1 MSFWSAI
8 VAIVAII
15 AFANMRRDR
24 HRIGAGVPDP
34 FKASGYP
41 YQTEPA
47 ANPALEREVIELRK
61 RIEVL
66 ERIITDERESH
77 RLAQDIEALREH

>member
-1 MSFWSAI
+1 MSFTSAI

-15 AFANMRRDR
+15 VFAQLRSARYRAERGHPLADQR
-24 HRIGAGVPDP
+24 EVIS
-34 FKASGYP
+34 AS
-41 YQTEPA
+41 
-47 ANPALEREVIELRK
+47 PALEREVGELRK

-66 ERIITDERESH
+66 ERIITDERESR

>member
-15 AFANMRRDR
+15 AWANLRKARYQQQPGSALAEPRDLS
-24 HRIGAGVPDP
+24 A
-34 FKASGYP
+34 AS
-41 YQTEPA
+41 
-47 ANPALEREVIELRK
+47 PALEREVIELRK

-66 ERIITDERESH
+66 ERIITDERGTR
-77 RLAQDIEALREH
+77 RLAQDIEALRE

>member
-1 MSFWSAI
+1 MSFWTAI

-15 AFANMRRDR
+15 VFANMRSARYR
-24 HRIGAGVPDP
+24 AGIGIPDP
-34 FKASGYP
+34 YKASGYP
-41 YQTEPA
+41 YPSEPA
-47 ANPALEREVIELRK
+47 AGLALEREVIELRK

-66 ERIITDERESH
+66 ERIITDERDTR